1 MNFRSIGEFMKR
13 DRVLKRAEDFG
24 LLFCFFALLL
34 VETGYVAWLE
44 RLPAFPAPELPAP
57 FITLPPWYG
66 RPRVEVTM
74 LLTILGGMLA
84 WSASSLVAFFR
95 SKRRAA
101 ATVDA
106 HRCLVIYRL
115 KRAAFFAALAGADL
129 LAIQLWR

>member
-1 MNFRSIGEFMKR
+1 MQRT

-24 LLFCFFALLL
+24 FLFCFFALLL

-44 RLPAFPAPELPAP
+44 RLPAFPAPEQPAP

-74 LLTILGGMLA
+74 LLTVLGGSLA
-84 WSASSLVAFFR
+84 WSALSLVAFFR

-101 ATVDA
+101 ATVEA
-106 HRCLVIYRL
+106 HRTLVIYRL
-115 KRAAFFAALAGADL
+115 QRAAFLAALAGADL